1 WSIDNDSLTTVINEW
16 IEFESIATDLEGRRL
31 IASSRDGRLLVLD
44 GHLFGSRREIRVP
57 WRDGC
62 RRLALSPDGKW
73 LAAGSLSYD
82 GIVLWDLDRVPDMR
96 PGSQALSADII
107 DIAVSPDETGFLA
120 VRRDGTFESW
130 SLHDD
135 GFDRLEFKEGNGDYA
150 YKH

>member
-1 WSIDNDSLTTVINEW
+1 FLPFDRTIKAACISGDGKRAAFCGPWRKDAICEHAIYVWSIDNDSLTTVINEW

-96 PGSQALSADII
+96 
-107 DIAVSPDETGFLA
+107 
-120 VRRDGTFESW
+120 
-130 SLHDD
+130 
-135 GFDRLEFKEGNGDYA
+135 
-150 YKH
+150 